1 LNYFVFNVRT
11 EIKLI
16 LILILS
22 CFSQV
27 QGIPHLV
34 ILDRNGAVIEDKVQ
48 GSQLTEASMM
58 RWMQGLK
65 SV

>member
-1 LNYFVFNVRT
+1 LIDLSQRFDVGT
-11 EIKLI
+11 GSKLI
-16 LILILS
+16 LIS
-22 CFSQV
+22 YFPQV

-48 GSQLTEASMM
+48 GHQLTEASMM

-65 SV
+65 SA